1 MQDMYINE
9 AKSTLD
15 ALSYRNER
23 AMKFEIF
30 KCKFQNS
37 VNILDSHVRTMHNKD
52 VIDLFQKKLDNAELT
67 MFMASIKVD
76 YRRDRQKYTNIFQ
89 EIATHIPTG
98 KTPPFKTAGV
108 GTR

>member
-1 MQDMYINE
+1 
-9 AKSTLD
+9 
-15 ALSYRNER
+15 
-23 AMKFEIF
+23 
-30 KCKFQNS
+30 
-37 VNILDSHVRTMHNKD
+37 
-52 VIDLFQKKLDNAELT
+52 

-108 GTR
+108 SELKTGEKNNRNTSSGPVEGAHLTDGTLYIGSYPYK